1 MPARVEDYSIEI
13 RERGG
18 GTEAIIRISII
29 DGSAI
34 NFSYAPDGTVQ
45 ELKDAQNPLNWMY
58 AFFHP
63 ETHSM
68 TAQTTYDEEFLRT
81 AMEKL
86 NCLQDENI
94 VQPEDAYIKEVGT
107 DYELIPEVQG
117 NLLDKGQGV

>member
-1 MPARVEDYSIEI
+1 
-13 RERGG
+13 
-18 GTEAIIRISII
+18 
-29 DGSAI
+29 
-34 NFSYAPDGTVQ
+34 
-45 ELKDAQNPLNWMY
+45 
-58 AFFHP
+58 
-63 ETHSM
+63 M

-117 NLLDKGQGV
+117 NLLDKDKVFEALKAAVAQGTEDA